1 MAWAVLFLAALFET
15 AWAVG
20 LKSTEGFTRI
30 WPTLWVV
37 ACMVV
42 SMGLLGIA
50 TKQLPIGTAYAVWTG
65 IGALGTALLGIIL
78 YGESASL
85 ARLSC
90 IALIAAGVMGLK
102 VFSR

>member
-1 MAWAVLFLAALFET
+1 MAWAVLFLAALFEI

-20 LKSTEGFTRI
+20 LKTTEGFTRL

-37 ACMVV
+37 ACMVA
-42 SMGLLGIA
+42 SMGLLGLA

-65 IGALGTALLGIIL
+65 IGALGTALFGIIF
-78 YGESASL
+78 YGESASI
-85 ARLSC
+85 ARIGC